1 MAISFFLCKIR
12 YDYRLIAVMNNLG
25 GFDAHLAL
33 HAQVISAANTALL
46 QHLGEACQEEGVL
59 LAKLWNL
66 HTSLITGGV
75 ELAQSAARQAEAEA
89 KEMRSQVAR
98 CARVNVALCV

>member
-1 MAISFFLCKIR
+1 M
-12 YDYRLIAVMNNLG
+12 
-25 GFDAHLAL
+25 
-33 HAQVISAANTALL
+33 
-46 QHLGEACQEEGVL
+46 L